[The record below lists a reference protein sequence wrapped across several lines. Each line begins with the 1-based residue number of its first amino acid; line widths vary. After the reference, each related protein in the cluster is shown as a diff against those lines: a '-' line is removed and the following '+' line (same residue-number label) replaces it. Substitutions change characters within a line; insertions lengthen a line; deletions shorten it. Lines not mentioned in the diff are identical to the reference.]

1 MLIHLRIDDRLIHGQ
16 VTVAWSKHVGA
27 QRIMVANDEVAND
40 EIQKSL
46 LPLAAPPGVEVT
58 ISSIEEANRYL
69 EDNKKTF
76 LLVKNPHDALRLI
89 ETGVEIKEIN
99 LGNMGYS
106 EGKKTIKK
114 SLSLSK
120 KDISH
125 LISLKD
131 KNIKVYFQMLPQD
144 RRIALDDLIR

>member
-16 VTVAWSKHVGA
+16 VTVSWSKHVGA
-27 QRIMVANDEVAND
+27 QRIVVANDEVAKD

-58 ISSIEEANRYL
+58 ISSIEKANKHL

-76 LLVKNPHDALRLI
+76 LLVKNPYDALRLL
-89 ETGVEIKEIN
+89 EDGVEIKEIN

-106 EGKKTIKK
+106 EGKKP
-114 SLSLSK
+114 LERPCL
-120 KDISH
+120 
-125 LISLKD
+125 
-131 KNIKVYFQMLPQD
+131 
-144 RRIALDDLIR
+144 

>member
-27 QRIMVANDEVAND
+27 QRIMIANDEVAKD
-40 EIQKSL
+40 DTQKSL

-58 ISSIEEANRYL
+58 ISSIEEANKYL
-69 EDNKKTF
+69 KDNKKTF
-76 LLVKNPHDALRLI
+76 LLVKNPYDALRLL
-89 ETGVEIKEIN
+89 EDGVEIKEIN

-114 SLSLSK
+114 TLSLGK
-120 KDISH
+120 EDISN
-125 LISLKD
+125 LRSLEN

-144 RRIALDDLIR
+144 RKITLDDLIK

>member
-16 VTVAWSKHVGA
+16 VTVSWSKHVGA
-27 QRIMVANDEVAND
+27 QRIVVANDEVAKD

-58 ISSIEEANRYL
+58 ISSIEKANKHL

-76 LLVKNPHDALRLI
+76 LLVKNPYDALRLL
-89 ETGVEIKEIN
+89 EDGVEIKEIN

-106 EGKKTIKK
+106 EGKKTFRKT
-114 SLSLSK
+114 LSLGK
-120 KDISH
+120 EDISN
-125 LISLKD
+125 LRSLENKD
-131 KNIKVYFQMLPQD
+131 IKVYFQMLPQD
-144 RRIALDDLIR
+144 RKITLDDLIR

>member
-27 QRIMVANDEVAND
+27 QRIMVANDEVAKD

-99 LGNMGYS
+99 IGNMGYS
-106 EGKKTIKK
+106 EGKKRVKK
-114 SLSLSK
+114 SLSLGK
-120 KDISH
+120 EDISN
-125 LISLKD
+125 LRSLKD
-131 KNIKVYFQMLPQD
+131 KNIKIYSQMLPQD
-144 RRIALDDLIR
+144 KKTALDDLVR